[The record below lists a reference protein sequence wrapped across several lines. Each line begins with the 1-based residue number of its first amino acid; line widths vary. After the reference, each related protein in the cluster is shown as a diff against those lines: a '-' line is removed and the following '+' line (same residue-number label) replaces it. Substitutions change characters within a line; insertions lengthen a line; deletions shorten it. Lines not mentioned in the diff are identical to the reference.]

1 MKKIFVLFFALL
13 LSAHA
18 LTLPRAL
25 YQTPTITPESSY
37 PIFELMRDAKKAYH
51 KGDFNQSTQLFIRTL
66 LKAKKGSKNKNIDQY
81 DYLYANHGILTA
93 IEHKDKEE
101 KTYIKLAKNLL
112 RYLDKAT
119 KRGIWE
125 EGELGQLQLMIYRHH
140 GNALAKKLYAQ
151 SKRKDKKLMKAAL
164 YYIKKAE
171 KYIRNE
177 QDFYIKET
185 KAQITNALEGNPPL
199 KDEHTK
205 LKVTKII
212 KKPKVEKKV
221 PQKQ

>member
-13 LSAHA
+13 LSTQA
-18 LTLPRAL
+18 LTLPKSV
-25 YQTPTITPESSY
+25 YKTPTITPESSY
-37 PIFELMRDAKKAYH
+37 PVFELMRDAKKFYH
-51 KGDFNQSTQLFIRTL
+51 KGDFNQSTQLFIRAL
-66 LKAKKGSKNKNIDQY
+66 LQAKKGSNEKNIDQY
-81 DYLYANHGILTA
+81 DYLYANHGILTS
-93 IEHKDKEE
+93 IEHKEKED

-140 GNALAKKLYAQ
+140 GNTLAKKLYAQ
-151 SKRKDKKLMKAAL
+151 SKRKDKKLMQAAL

-171 KYIRNE
+171 KYIRSE
-177 QDFYIKET
+177 QDFYIKDT
-185 KAQITNALEGNPPL
+185 KAKISNALKGNPPL
-199 KDEHTK
+199 KDEK
-205 LKVTKII
+205 AKIKVTKII
-212 KKPKVEKKV
+212 KKPKTEKKV